1 MGRNVEIKAR
11 VRDPLAIR
19 RAAEQLAD
27 DGPHELI
34 QEDTFFPCP
43 DARLKLR
50 KLGEEIG
57 ELIWYSR
64 PDAEGPKE
72 SRYERYPTEAPDHLR
87 DVLARALGV
96 RGVVRKRRLLLMA
109 GRTRIHLDAVEG
121 LGDFMELEVVLTG
134 GETLQDG
141 EREARA
147 LMQQLGIE
155 ESDLIEGAYIDLLH
169 PPPPPPR
176 EPNSASAS

>member
-11 VRDPLAIR
+11 VRDPGAVR

-27 DGPHELI
+27 DGPLELV

-50 KLGEEIG
+50 KLGEAEG

-72 SRYERYPTEAPDHLR
+72 SKYERFPTEAPDHLR
-87 DVLARALGV
+87 DLLARALGV
-96 RGVVRKRRLLLMA
+96 RGIVRKRRTLLMS

-121 LGDFMELEVVLTG
+121 LGDYMELEVVLAD
-134 GETLQDG
+134 GETLRDG
-141 EREARA
+141 EREARN
-147 LMQQLGIE
+147 LMRQLGIE
-155 ESDLIEGAYIDLLH
+155 DRDLLEGAYIDLLELL
-169 PPPPPPR
+169 PPSSR
-176 EPNSASAS
+176 AR